1 MKMGKKDP
9 RSSMSKSV
17 KGSSPINKGNKG
29 GKNPFKSASPY
40 ETPGV
45 GEACPP
51 KGPSLK
57 DAPGAD
63 PVADEQDDNDVE

>member
-1 MKMGKKDP
+1 MKMRKKDP

-17 KGSSPINKGNKG
+17 KGTPPTNKA

-45 GEACPP
+45 GECNPP

-57 DAPGAD
+57 SAPESD
-63 PVADEQDDNDVE
+63 PVADDPDNEELEG

>member
-9 RSSMSKSV
+9 RDSMSKSV
-17 KGSSPINKGNKG
+17 KGKSPINQG
-29 GKNPFKSASPY
+29 GKNPFKAASPY

-45 GEACPP
+45 GECYPP

-57 DAPGAD
+57 PAPDAD
-63 PVADEQDDNDVE
+63 PVADESDSDADVD

>member
-9 RSSMSKSV
+9 RSSMSRSV
-17 KGSSPINKGNKG
+17 KGSSPINKG

-40 ETPGV
+40 ETSGV
-45 GEACPP
+45 GECSPP

-57 DAPGAD
+57 QAPEAD
-63 PVADEQDDNDVE
+63 PVADSSDEDDLD

>member
-17 KGSSPINKGNKG
+17 KGSSPLNKG

-45 GEACPP
+45 GESCPP

-57 DAPGAD
+57 QAPDAD
-63 PVADEQDDNDVE
+63 PVADSSDEDDLD